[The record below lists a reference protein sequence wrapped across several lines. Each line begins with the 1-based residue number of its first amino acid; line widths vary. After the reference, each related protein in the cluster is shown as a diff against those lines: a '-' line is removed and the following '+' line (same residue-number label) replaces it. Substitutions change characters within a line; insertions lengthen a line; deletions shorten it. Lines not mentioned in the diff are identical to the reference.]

1 LRTVQVRHVR
11 RTPLGTRR
19 LRQGDQLRAGGA
31 PSSVGINAVRGT
43 NRAGEPSWFK
53 KGRAVANPDP
63 PIRTGRHLPLGGT
76 TNSPEG
82 MKRHQM
88 WFMQGNV
95 ECHRPDDD
103 SPLLAFGGQES
114 YL

>member
-1 LRTVQVRHVR
+1 
-11 RTPLGTRR
+11 
-19 LRQGDQLRAGGA
+19 
-31 PSSVGINAVRGT
+31 
-43 NRAGEPSWFK
+43 
-53 KGRAVANPDP
+53 
-63 PIRTGRHLPLGGT
+63 
-76 TNSPEG
+76 
-82 MKRHQM
+82 M